1 MNNSLFR
8 KKNLERI
15 SSPEQLNDYIKVSNP
30 SVWLIISAMLI
41 LMVAFSVWAFSGNI
55 TSEVSGEGVFMST
68 SQGTVDSVVC
78 YVDVHQAQK
87 ISEGMEV
94 RIYNNFKQM
103 EAYVNGSVSKISNV
117 PVKKED
123 ILNSY
128 SNEHIVEHIF
138 DHAIESE
145 YGVGVLIKINKTSDG
160 KYEWANNEVG
170 DESFLKVDNLCGIDI
185 ITESVKPIHFLFNGS
200 N

>member
-103 EAYVNGSVSKISNV
+103 EAYVNGSVAKISNV

-123 ILNSY
+123 ILNNY
-128 SNEHIVEHIF
+128 SNEHIVDHILT
-138 DHAIESE
+138 SE